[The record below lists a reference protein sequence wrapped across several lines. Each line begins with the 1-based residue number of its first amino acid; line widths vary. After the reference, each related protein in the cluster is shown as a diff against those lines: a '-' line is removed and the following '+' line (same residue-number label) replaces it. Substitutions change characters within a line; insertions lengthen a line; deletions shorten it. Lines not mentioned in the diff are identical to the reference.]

1 MDTLY
6 QKNADVSVLVKIY
19 PKGDCS
25 RFVTNPEHFDIWI
38 HFAIYTQI
46 ANLKKKSQIG
56 QVLGDFK
63 FLESEVNFLF
73 SNECSFH
80 DSIMYNNLII

>member
-6 QKNADVSVLVKIY
+6 QKNADVSVVVKIY
-19 PKGDCS
+19 TKGDCS
-25 RFVTNPEHFDIWI
+25 RFVTNPERFNIWI
-38 HFAIYTQI
+38 HFAIS
-46 ANLKKKSQIG
+46 NLKKKSQVA
-56 QVLGDFK
+56 QVSGDFK
-63 FLESEVNFLF
+63 FLESGVNFLF

>member
-46 ANLKKKSQIG
+46 ANLKKKSQVG

-63 FLESEVNFLF
+63 FW
-73 SNECSFH
+73 
-80 DSIMYNNLII
+80 NLK